1 MDTKKIN
8 LEIKKSLEEYDIIID
23 SILTKS
29 EFFFHTNEKGKKP
42 YIIYDNIYYGEDNAK
57 IDYTKLMKIKKYSL
71 ENKGNNSYDNFK
83 AFFVYLEKVEGE
95 IEKEFKYNYCLYIKM
110 NFKKEMKNNNKNKKD
125 KDYNDYDN
133 DNLYSISCEFTFD
146 HPING
151 NKMRYKDENILNET
165 INAKNNGFIY
175 MLFNINSEVFKDIKY
190 KNNMLDKKELSINS
204 LSKLNDK
211 ESSINSL
218 SKFNDKEL
226 SINSLSKLND
236 KNCKQIK
243 NEENKSSTFI
253 NQSSKFRT
261 QSTKSITPSDNDK
274 YTILEFS
281 TVIPKYTKSEKS
293 EKELS
298 KTRINNS
305 IIEQF
310 KKNYVNEKIINESK
324 NDTSLKSLE
333 KYYFSLDK
341 IKNEILMKESKEIT
355 SVVFTD
361 KNIFILKK
369 PYRKH
374 FLNSKPELTKI
385 YNKSYIG
392 GIKVNENL
400 VALTSN
406 SVLSN
411 GEDKLLIYNLEKK
424 KFDIELDGYSFIL
437 SQNNLSLI
445 NIPESFINHE
455 NKKIILGACKRYT
468 KVKKNGILLIILEN
482 TIAINKKFYNT
493 KNFEVFCFCQ
503 ITNVNLEELLKNQI
517 SYTKYFFVGGYDT
530 DKKRGLIKLYQI
542 DIDHCEIIYIQ
553 DIIIKKNNIFKKF
566 IMPITSITQY
576 ENSGNILIT
585 CADGNAYLFKQPE
598 LGISDLTNDIKL
610 DN

>member
-1 MDTKKIN
+1 LDTKKIN

-42 YIIYDNIYYGEDNAK
+42 YIIYDNIYYGEDNTK
-57 IDYTKLMKIKKYSL
+57 IDYTKLMEIKKYL

-83 AFFVYLEKVEGE
+83 AFFEYLEDVEVE

-110 NFKKEMKNNNKNKKD
+110 NFKKEMKNNNKNKNKKD

-151 NKMRYKDENILNET
+151 SKMRYKDENILNEK
-165 INAKNNGFIY
+165 ISAKNNGFIY
-175 MLFNINSEVFKDIKY
+175 MLFNINSEVFKDIEY
-190 KNNMLDKKELSINS
+190 KKKILDKKELSINS

-211 ESSINSL
+211 ES
-218 SKFNDKEL
+218 

-310 KKNYVNEKIINESK
+310 KKNYDNEKIINESK
-324 NDTSLKSLE
+324 NDTSLKS
-333 KYYFSLDK
+333 SLDNDK
-341 IKNEILMKESKEIT
+341 IKKEILMKESKEIT
-355 SVVFTD
+355 SILCTD

-411 GEDKLLIYNLEKK
+411 GEDKLLIYSLEKK

-445 NIPESFINHE
+445 NIPGPFINHE

-503 ITNVNLEELLKNQI
+503 IANVNLEELLKKQI

-576 ENSGNILIT
+576 GNSGNILIT